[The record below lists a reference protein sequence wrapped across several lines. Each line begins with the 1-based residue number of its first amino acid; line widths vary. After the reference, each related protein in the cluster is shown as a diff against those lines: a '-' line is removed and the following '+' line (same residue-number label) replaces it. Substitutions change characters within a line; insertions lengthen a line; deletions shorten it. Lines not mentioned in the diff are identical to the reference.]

1 VELCGDF
8 TVDTGCKPDYDG
20 LKIDPCIP
28 KAWDGYKVTRYF
40 RGSTYE
46 ITVKNPNH
54 VSKGVAKITV
64 DGNEISGNILPVF
77 NDGKTHKVE
86 VIMDNKARYDKKKLS
101 GFFG

>member
-1 VELCGDF
+1 VAISQWILG
-8 TVDTGCKPDYDG
+8 VKPDYDG